1 MALIKDIP
9 AGYNP
14 VLPDEVNF
22 EERAERAYLE
32 AATQLLEPT
41 VCPECDAIFME
52 GRWRWGPVP
61 VSANQ
66 AVCPACQRME
76 DNDPAGYVVLAGP
89 FFHDHRDEIINMV
102 HEQAERK
109 RQENPLMRLMEEE
122 RNDIAMMITTT
133 DIRLAHF
140 LGAALHHH
148 YQGDLEYHHN
158 PAHDLLRV
166 HWTR

>member
-9 AGYNP
+9 AGYSP
-14 VLPDEVNF
+14 VLPDEVFF
-22 EERAERAYLE
+22 EERAGRAYME
-32 AATQLLEPT
+32 AATKLLEPT
-41 VCPECDAIFME
+41 VCPQCDAIFME

-61 VSANQ
+61 VSAHQ
-66 AVCPACQRME
+66 VVCPACQRMQ
-76 DNDPAGYVVLAGP
+76 DNEPAGYVVLAGP
-89 FFHDHRDEIINMV
+89 FFHDHRDEIINMI
-102 HEQAERK
+102 HEQA
-109 RQENPLMRLMEEE
+109 E

-133 DIRLAHF
+133 DIRLAHY

-148 YQGDLEYHHN
+148 YQGDLEYRDN